1 MVLPMLASV
10 GSIAGTAGTAA
21 SIGSTL
27 GSIGSFASGLGSLAS
42 GFGLGGDDGPGFTEQ
57 KNQAQ
62 DFTASQI
69 RAKMLGSARFA
80 TEAGKKYGL
89 HPTVLLG
96 QGGGQ
101 SATFQSGGGNSWNPA
116 EIGQGVDRA
125 LNAGRTGV
133 QRKLDELAL
142 EKAGLEN
149 DYIRTQIAAS
159 QKAIATS
166 GATVA
171 LPNDVRDSHSND
183 VIKRVG
189 TKDRPVS
196 VNKFGTARQIE
207 PLLRKLEDP
216 LGKGYYTYGYNED
229 AGESELLQ
237 AMTALGVTL
246 PIMLKNRY
254 KKWAKKP
261 WRKREFPSP
270 FSIYK
275 KIAR

>member
-1 MVLPMLASV
+1 MVWASLA
-10 GSIAGTAGTAA
+10 AA
-21 SIGSTL
+21 APTL
-27 GSIGSFASGLGSLAS
+27 SSIGSFASGLGSLAS

-57 KNQAQ
+57 KNMAQ

-101 SATFQSGGGNSWNPA
+101 SATFQSGGGKSWNPA

-125 LNAGRTGV
+125 LNAGRSAT

-159 QKAIATS
+159 QKAIS
-166 GATVA
+166 GTAPTVA
-171 LPNDVRDSHSND
+171 IRGNTDDTGNVEIVPHKVTSKKYEDSALAAGLPPGFMRYDLGNNQTIELPYSEEGPSEALENLPLGLDYLKFAELYG
-183 VIKRVG
+183 KRNLS
-189 TKDRPVS
+189 K
-196 VNKFGTARQIE
+196 AA
-207 PLLRKLEDP
+207 LRKKWRQYKAHENRVSRR
-216 LGKGYYTYGYNED
+216 KFYN
-229 AGESELLQ
+229 GI
-237 AMTALGVTL
+237 VK
-246 PIMLKNRY
+246 PIWNA
-254 KKWAKKP
+254 KKWKK
-261 WRKREFPSP
+261 
-270 FSIYK
+270 
-275 KIAR
+275 